1 MASLSVS
8 FGGSVTYGVEIFN
21 LTTELGLG
29 KRAKRC
35 SGKLWIDT
43 ENRPVARPLT
53 GQEIIIYID
62 GSLAFAGV
70 LTQVGDEWLNPVV
83 YKVTFDAIDY
93 TLQLDAKL
101 VTGTFEE
108 QTFLERVAALLGE
121 YAPRFFLG
129 VVEATEDK
137 IPEQKYDHR
146 ELSAIFDE
154 LAELAGIYFELKFD
168 RSVNFYRTGDPAP
181 IYALNIEDTTSIS
194 DFVILEDWSD
204 LHNVLVIKN
213 FTMRSAYSISDEFV
227 VEGVQSF
234 FPLAYPPWSAEETV
248 VQVKYGDDPW
258 QTRTSVLDPLGAQS
272 EFEMYRP
279 EAGDPEEEPAGE
291 KAARLAAL
299 EVEKQELLDGYTGE
313 AYVCLWNVGI
323 RFPLDD
329 LPLDGSV
336 VRVIYPFERREQVL
350 ESRNLSSIAVMAGR
364 EGTSGTHEKAI
375 NLPALHAVSLRSAT
389 DYAEMLL
396 ERGAWPSMSGSFQT
410 YITGWEPGQEF
421 IVSSAVRSIKNPRTG
436 ADGLLVWV
444 SRVVKTITAVEDDG
458 GAFKIHH
465 EVSFTDQPQSAP
477 IPLDEYLHR
486 IVNQSS
492 RITPPGN
499 PPAVPSTTSTTTTM
513 LPYSTSTTTTILPRP
528 ILMAKYT
535 ELTY

>member
-8 FGGSVTYGVEIFN
+8 FRGSVPYGIQTFD
-21 LTTELGLG
+21 LTIELGLG
-29 KRAKRC
+29 KRAKHC

-43 ENRPVARPLT
+43 ENHPVARPLT
-53 GQEIIIYID
+53 GQEIIVYID

-108 QTFLERVAALLGE
+108 QTFQERIEALLTD
-121 YAPRFFLG
+121 YAPAFTLG
-129 VVEATEDK
+129 EFESSEDL
-137 IPEQKYDHR
+137 IPEQKYDYR

-154 LAELAGIYFELKFD
+154 LAELTSQYFELKFD
-168 RSVNFYRTGDPAP
+168 RSVNFLRIGSPAP
-181 IYALNIEDTTSIS
+181 VCAFNIEGTISIS

-204 LHNVLVIKN
+204 LHNVLIIKN
-213 FTMRSAYSISDEFV
+213 FTMRSAYSIENNFV
-227 VEGVQSF
+227 VEGIQSF
-234 FPLAYPPWSAEETV
+234 FPLAYPPWSTEETV
-248 VQVKYGDDPW
+248 VKIKYGDDPW
-258 QTRTSVLDPLGAQS
+258 QTRTSVLDPLGAHS
-272 EFEMYRP
+272 DLEMYQG
-279 EAGDPEEEPAGE
+279 EGEESAEDYE
-291 KAARLAAL
+291 ARLAAL
-299 EVEKQELLDGYTGE
+299 EVEKQETLDGYVGE
-313 AYVCLWNVGI
+313 AYICLWNVGI

-329 LPLDGSV
+329 LPLDGSI

-364 EGTSGTHEKAI
+364 EGTDGIHEKAI
-375 NLPALHAVSLRSAT
+375 NLPALHAVSLQSAT

-396 ERGAWPSMSGSFQT
+396 ARGAWPSITGSFQT
-410 YITGWEPGQEF
+410 YTTGWEPGQEF
-421 IVSSAVRSIKNPRTG
+421 TISSAVRSITDPRPDVG
-436 ADGLLVWV
+436 DLRVWV
-444 SRVVKTITAVEDDG
+444 SRVIKTITAVEDDD

-465 EVSFTDQPQSAP
+465 EVDFTSQPQSVP
-477 IPLDEYLHR
+477 ISLDEYLHR

-499 PPAVPSTTSTTTTM
+499 PPVAQTPPAEPPEPPEPETTLM
-513 LPYSTSTTTTILPRP
+513 PRP
-528 ILMAKYT
+528 LLITKYT